1 MIMNKL
7 LPLLFLLLSINLSAQ
22 EPLKVDFKTIT
33 EVTENE
39 EFEVEVRVSDFENIY
54 AVQMF
59 FFWDSTV
66 MKVNAVTEFSEDI
79 PDFDGTMVTLP
90 EQDIAKP
97 QKGKL
102 RISWINPLPL
112 TVDDDTHLM
121 TLSFTA
127 IGMQCDS
134 TAITIDD
141 LGTNQSEVIEV
152 LTENDVNIGAE
163 ADNFMITIPGP
174 DCFTSTVDIS
184 DSAFRLYPNPVKD
197 NLQIELNRDLSQ
209 EAIIWLYDLKGKVY
223 LKHEFQ
229 KSTKV
234 DMSHLAP
241 ANYLYDIRS
250 DGKTVQKGKVIK
262 I

>member
-1 MIMNKL
+1 MNNL
-7 LPLLFLLLSINLSAQ
+7 LPLIIFFLSFSLNAQ
-22 EPLKVDFKTIT
+22 DPLKVDFNTIT
-33 EVTENE
+33 EVTENGD
-39 EFEVEVRVSDFENIY
+39 FEVEVRVSDFENIY
-54 AVQMF
+54 AMQMF

-66 MKVNAVTEFSEDI
+66 MRVNAVTEFSEDI

-90 EQDIAKP
+90 EQDIARP

-112 TVDDDTHLM
+112 TIDDDTHLM

-134 TAITIDD
+134 TSMVIDN
-141 LGTNQSEVIEV
+141 LGPNQSEMIEI
-152 LTENDVNIGAE
+152 LTDNDVNIGAV
-163 ADNFMITIPGP
+163 ANDFVITISGP
-174 DCFTSTVDIS
+174 DCLTSTNESS
-184 DSAFRLYPNPVKD
+184 DLEFSLYPNPVKD
-197 NLQIELNRDLSQ
+197 NLHIEMDAALSK
-209 EAIIWLYDLKGKVY
+209 EAIIWFYDLKGKVY

-229 KSTKV
+229 ESTKV
-234 DMSHLAP
+234 DLSQLAP

-250 DGKTVQKGKVIK
+250 DGKTIQKGKVVK